1 LNIMRVQK
9 GSTLRIATWTTSGRI
24 RSRSRFYPR
33 SRRFSKTRPCSNPFG
48 LRVRHHGPRHMQ
60 PARPGSHL
68 PALKMDFLEEILS
81 NLKAVLDAVPVPQNK
96 HLLHLLV
103 KKVLICDRRTFEVWY
118 RLPQFTGVRTLGNM
132 VAPRGQCANQTNPL
146 YFGQFPQAV
155 FRLSASPPLKKHE
168 KTISTLM
175 FTNILTKPDSY
186 DRI

>member
-1 LNIMRVQK
+1 LAFESGTKDPATCNQRV
-9 GSTLRIATWTTSGRI
+9 LDLTSQLKQLEEQRQALKEK
-24 RSRSRFYPR
+24 RMA
-33 SRRFSKTRPCSNPFG
+33 
-48 LRVRHHGPRHMQ
+48 LD
-60 PARPGSHL
+60 L

-118 RLPQFTGVRTLGNM
+118 RLPQFPGVRTLGNM

-175 FTNILTKPDSY
+175 FTTILTKPDSY